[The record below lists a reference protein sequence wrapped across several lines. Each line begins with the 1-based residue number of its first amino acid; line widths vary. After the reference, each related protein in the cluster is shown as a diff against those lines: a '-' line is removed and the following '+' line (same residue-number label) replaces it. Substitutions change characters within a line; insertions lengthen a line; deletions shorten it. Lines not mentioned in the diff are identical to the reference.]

1 MLRSAHAARACQQ
14 LRGAALR
21 CPQRLGP
28 RRARALSGARG
39 AADGARAD
47 DPDGERDGGGGAVR
61 VVYEADVDMR
71 FRLLGAFGVC
81 QGGFWGVFMYLNVAQ
96 PLPGTESPL
105 AYAALG
111 TAFSGGY
118 VALAHAFASH
128 SVKRLALARS
138 APPAGAFDLVEI
150 TPYSLLAGAR
160 DGHVLRAFRRRIFTA
175 AWKAHEGP
183 ISSVAFTGKGV
194 TMGAASAGDDGYL
207 HGLQVLIDLMAD
219 AATSPPQGDA
229 SDASVEGA

>member
-14 LRGAALR
+14 LRRAALR

-47 DPDGERDGGGGAVR
+47 DRDGERDGGGGAVR

-138 APPAGAFDLVEI
+138 SPAGGASFDLVEL
-150 TPYSLLAGAR
+150 TPYSLLTGAHAR
-160 DGHVLRAFRRRIFTA
+160 PLARVPARALVA
-175 AWKAHEGP
+175 AHARNSAEWAFVHLSLIH
-183 ISSVAFTGKGV
+183 ISEPTRP
-194 TMGAASAGDDGYL
+194 Y
-207 HGLQVLIDLMAD
+207 
-219 AATSPPQGDA
+219 
-229 SDASVEGA
+229 

>member
-138 APPAGAFDLVEI
+138 APPAGA
-150 TPYSLLAGAR
+150 SWAR
-160 DGHVLRAFRRRIFTA
+160 RDALPPGSKRRDHA
-175 AWKAHEGP
+175 AYAR
-183 ISSVAFTGKGV
+183 
-194 TMGAASAGDDGYL
+194 
-207 HGLQVLIDLMAD
+207 GLILF
-219 AATSPPQGDA
+219 AATIHWRIARLSMR
-229 SDASVEGA
+229 